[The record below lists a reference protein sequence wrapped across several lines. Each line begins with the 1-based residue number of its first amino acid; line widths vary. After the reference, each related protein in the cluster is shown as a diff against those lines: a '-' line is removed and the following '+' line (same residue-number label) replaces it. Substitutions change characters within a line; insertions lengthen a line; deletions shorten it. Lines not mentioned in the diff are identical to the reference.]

1 MNKWTNEWM
10 NKWINEKYQLKS
22 SLPVQFSENIF
33 IKPCSHPNLL
43 RINLPCEPKK
53 IVPQIEFT
61 VTFWVFKRT
70 SFTRFC
76 LSILSSRHAYTFSL
90 KLSLEGLWKS
100 MKYSQIIITL
110 KYRWVKNRFRR
121 FSEFCKIVKTLLIFH
136 SANVDL
142 IKTIFCIK
150 FIFKDHQ
157 YHHQYQKNHRM
168 FSARSRYS
176 SRRLYIIIFVNHIS
190 RPYKALSN
198 KPTFLL
204 LAFFYKQRFFSTQ
217 PQCCVDFS
225 WIEPQ
230 NVAWMLLNTYIKHH
244 V

>member
-110 KYRWVKNRFRR
+110 KYGWVKNRFRR

-217 PQCCVDFS
+217 PQCCLDFS

>member
-10 NKWINEKYQLKS
+10 NKWINENYQLKS

-33 IKPCSHPNLL
+33 IKPCSHPDLL

-53 IVPQIEFT
+53 IIPQIEFT

-100 MKYSQIIITL
+100 MNYSQIIITL
-110 KYRWVKNRFRR
+110 KYRWVKNKFRR

-136 SANVDL
+136 SANVDW

-168 FSARSRYS
+168 FSARSRHS

-190 RPYKALSN
+190 RPYKALSK

-217 PQCCVDFS
+217 PQCCLIFS

-230 NVAWMLLNTYIKHH
+230 MLLGCWLIHI
-244 V
+244 

>member
-150 FIFKDHQ
+150 FIFRDHQ

-217 PQCCVDFS
+217 PQCCLDFS

>member
-217 PQCCVDFS
+217 PQCCLDFS